1 MEFDG
6 TEFDHKHF
14 KKEKNKMTTNKD
26 AAKVELVNV
35 TQDGLEILVY
45 TKSGRLA
52 TGTTLQEIKSWNHN
66 KKLEHLSYMM
76 DTIKSSF
83 EFVDY
88 IFEIKNV
95 SRAFTHQVV
104 RTRTASFQ
112 QQAMRVV
119 DARDF
124 GYLKSTDHPSYTK
137 AFEISLEEYGK
148 MIDSG
153 VPVQD
158 ARGVLGTGIHTSI
171 FVKGNLRTL
180 SNMAE
185 LRLCKRAEGEY
196 QSVFKKMVAA
206 VIEFHPWATPLLTVH
221 CVKYGIC
228 AFPRY
233 DKCPVQKY
241 TWKMTPEYKNRIDN
255 AWKKTQHVA
264 NPVANKAGMTM

>member
-1 MEFDG
+1 
-6 TEFDHKHF
+6 
-14 KKEKNKMTTNKD
+14 MTTNKD
-26 AAKVELVNV
+26 AAIVDLVNV
-35 TQDGLEILVY
+35 TENGLELLIY

-52 TGTTLQEIKSWNHN
+52 TGTTLEEIYGWSEE
-66 KKLEHLSYMM
+66 KKMEHLGYMM

-119 DARDF
+119 DARNF
-124 GYLKSTDHPSYTK
+124 SYLKSTDHPSYQK

-148 MIDSG
+148 MLDDG

-158 ARGVLGTGIHTSI
+158 ARGVLGAGIHTAI

-196 QSVFKKMVAA
+196 QSVFKKMVEKVLA
-206 VIEFHPWATPLLTVH
+206 IHPWAQPLLEVH

-233 DKCPVQKY
+233 EKCPVQSY
-241 TWKMTPEYKNRIDN
+241 CFDPSTIRDRIRSEWESN
-255 AWKKTQHVA
+255 QHVA
-264 NPVANKAGMTM
+264 NPVANKDGMTM

>member
-1 MEFDG
+1 M
-6 TEFDHKHF
+6 K
-14 KKEKNKMTTNKD
+14 TNKD
-26 AAKVELVNV
+26 AATVEIQNY
-35 TQDGLEILVY
+35 TQNALELLIL

-52 TGTTLQEIKSWNHN
+52 IGTTLDDIMGWDED
-66 KKLEHLSYMM
+66 KKMQHLDYMM
-76 DTIKSSF
+76 DTIKTSF

-88 IFEIKNV
+88 VFEIKNV
-95 SRAFTHQVV
+95 SRAFTHQLV

-124 GYLKSTDHPSYTK
+124 TYL
-137 AFEISLEEYGK
+137 ISSGNENYKEACEQSLLAYG
-148 MIDSG
+148 DLVDDG

-158 ARGVLGTGIHTSI
+158 ARGVLPTAIHTEI
-171 FVKGNLRTL
+171 FVKANLRTL

-196 QSVFKKMVAA
+196 QSVFKKMVDE
-206 VIEFHPWATPLLTVH
+206 VVKIHPWAYPLLEVH

-233 DKCPVQKY
+233 NKCPVQIN
-241 TWKMTPEYKNRIDN
+241 TWKMDKKWQATIRKSWE
-255 AWKKTQHVA
+255 KTQHVA
-264 NPVANKAGMTM
+264 NPVANKDGMTM